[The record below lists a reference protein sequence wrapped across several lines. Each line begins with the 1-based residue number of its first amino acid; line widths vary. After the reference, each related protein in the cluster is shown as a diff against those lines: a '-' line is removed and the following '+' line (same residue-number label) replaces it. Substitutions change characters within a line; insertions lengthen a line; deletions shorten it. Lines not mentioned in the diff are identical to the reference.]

1 MLISGLQN
9 SPERTTNIAPTLV
22 TFSDLTIV
30 VLLSAAKWSGNMDD
44 IRSLQQLFCDGGSPG
59 HRADSGPMICM
70 LLDRPNAHLSWAFDT
85 VLDLCPSL
93 FYLT

>member
-1 MLISGLQN
+1 MLISGLRH
-9 SPERTTNIAPTLV
+9 SLERTTHIAPTLV

-44 IRSLQQLFCDGGSPG
+44 MRSLQQLLRDGGSPG

-70 LLDRPNAHLSWAFDT
+70 HPDRPDAHLSRAFDT
-85 VLDLCPSL
+85 VLDLCPPLSH
-93 FYLT
+93 